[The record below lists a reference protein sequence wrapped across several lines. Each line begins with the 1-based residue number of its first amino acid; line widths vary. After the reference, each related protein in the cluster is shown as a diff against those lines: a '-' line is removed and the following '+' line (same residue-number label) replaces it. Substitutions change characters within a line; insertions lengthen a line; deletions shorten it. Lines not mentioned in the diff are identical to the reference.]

1 MYRRFAALAGYFR
14 MFGSFHVQT
23 AHDVPADLSLI
34 LRSFPTHHG
43 DGIAG
48 GTMRSS
54 ATWQPSG
61 RISRQAVAI
70 GIVTAL
76 VGYGSS
82 VTVVVNG
89 LVAMGATT
97 EQAASGLLALG
108 VTMSVTAV
116 LLSLVS
122 RMPISIAWSTPGAAL
137 LATTG
142 PIDGGFAAAEGA
154 FAVVGLLVIVAG
166 LWRPIGRLVAAIPAT
181 LANAML
187 GGILLNLCLA
197 PFHALASIPLLAF
210 PVVLTWL
217 LVGRFARLYA
227 VPAAAIVTLML
238 LGFDVGGAGP
248 HGLVPDH
255 LWPRFVLTAPTFSWG
270 ALVGLA
276 LPLFVVTMAS
286 QNVPGLAV
294 LATYGFR
301 PGPRPIFLA
310 TGIASLLS
318 APFGALSVNLAAVT
332 AALCAGPD
340 ADPVPERRYAAAVA
354 AGIGYLALGLLSA
367 AAAALV
373 ATAPPLLIEAVA
385 GLALLGAFGA
395 SVSAALK
402 DEGDR
407 NAALVTFLLSASGLS
422 FFGIGSAFWGLVG
435 GLAVMGLTRLRFSE

>member
-1 MYRRFAALAGYFR
+1 M
-14 MFGSFHVQT
+14 GS
-23 AHDVPADLSLI
+23 
-34 LRSFPTHHG
+34 
-43 DGIAG
+43 
-48 GTMRSS
+48 SS
-54 ATWQPSG
+54 IMQPPG

-89 LVAMGATT
+89 LVAMGAST

-108 VTMSVTAV
+108 VTMSVTAI
-116 LLSLVS
+116 LLSLFS

-142 PIDGGFAAAEGA
+142 PVAGGFAAAEGA
-154 FAVVGLLVIVAG
+154 FALAGLLVIVAG
-166 LWRPIGRLVAAIPAT
+166 LWRPIGRMVAAIPAS

-197 PFHALASIPLLAF
+197 PFHALATIPALAF

-217 LVGRFARLYA
+217 LVARFARLYA
-227 VPAAAIVTLML
+227 VPAAAIVTLTL
-238 LGFDVGGAGP
+238 LGLDVGGAGP
-248 HGLVPDH
+248 HGLMAEH

-270 ALVGLA
+270 ALAGLA

-301 PGPRPIFLA
+301 PAPRPIFLA
-310 TGIASLLS
+310 TGVASLLS
-318 APFGALSVNLAAVT
+318 APFGALTVNLAAVT

-340 ADPVPERRYAAAVA
+340 ADPAPERRYVAAVA
-354 AGIGYLALGLLSA
+354 AGTGYLVLGLLSVA
-367 AAAALV
+367 AAAVV
-373 ATAPPLLIEAVA
+373 AVAPPLLIEAVA

-407 NAALVTFLLSASGLS
+407 NAALVTFLLSASGLG

>member
-1 MYRRFAALAGYFR
+1 MGAIEAT
-14 MFGSFHVQT
+14 Q
-23 AHDVPADLSLI
+23 PA
-34 LRSFPTHHG
+34 
-43 DGIAG
+43 
-48 GTMRSS
+48 
-54 ATWQPSG
+54 G

-82 VTVVVNG
+82 VTVVING

-97 EQAASGLLALG
+97 GQAASGLLALG
-108 VTMSVTAV
+108 VAMGVTAI
-116 LLSLVS
+116 LLSLVH

-142 PIDGGFAAAEGA
+142 PVVGGFAAAEGA
-154 FAVVGLLVIVAG
+154 FAVTGLLVVVAG
-166 LWRPIGRLVAAIPAT
+166 LWRPIGRLVAAIPAS

-187 GGILLNLCLA
+187 GGILLDLCLA
-197 PFHALASIPLLAF
+197 PFHALAAIPLLAF

-227 VPAAAIVTLML
+227 VPAAAIVTLVL
-238 LGFDVGGAGP
+238 LGLDVGGAGP
-248 HGLVPDH
+248 HGLALDH
-255 LWPRFVLTAPTFSWG
+255 LRPELVLTAPVFSWS
-270 ALVGLA
+270 AIVGIA

-301 PGPRPIFLA
+301 PPPRPIFLV
-310 TGIASLLS
+310 TGIASLVT
-318 APFGALSVNLAAVT
+318 APFGALTVNLAAIT

-340 ADPVPERRYAAAVA
+340 ADPVPERRTAAAVT
-354 AGIGYLALGLLSA
+354 AGLVYLMLGLLSA
-367 AAAALV
+367 AAAAVV

-402 DEGDR
+402 EEGER
-407 NAALVTFLLSASGLS
+407 NAALVTFLLAASGLS

-435 GLAVMGLTRLRFSE
+435 GLAVFGLKRLDFSRLGFPE

>member
-1 MYRRFAALAGYFR
+1 M
-14 MFGSFHVQT
+14 MTVSDTV
-23 AHDVPADLSLI
+23 
-34 LRSFPTHHG
+34 
-43 DGIAG
+43 
-48 GTMRSS
+48 
-54 ATWQPSG
+54 QPSG
-61 RISRQAVAI
+61 RLSRQAVAI

-82 VTVVVNG
+82 VTVVVDG

-97 EQAASGLLALG
+97 GQAASGLLALG
-108 VTMSVTAV
+108 VTMCVTAV
-116 LLSLVS
+116 FLSLFT

-142 PIDGGFAAAEGA
+142 PVAGGFAAAEGA
-154 FAVVGLLVIVAG
+154 CVVVGLFVIIVG
-166 LWRPIGRLVAAIPAT
+166 LWKPIGRLVASIPAP

-197 PFHALASIPLLAF
+197 PFRALASIPLLAF

-227 VPAAAIVTLML
+227 VPAAAAAMVTLAL
-238 LGFDVGGAGP
+238 LGLDVGGAGP
-248 HGLVPDH
+248 HSLVMDH
-255 LWPRFVLTAPTFSWG
+255 LWPRFVLTPPTFSWG

-301 PGPRPIFLA
+301 PAPRPIFLA

-318 APFGALSVNLAAVT
+318 APLGALSVNLAAIT

-340 ADPVPERRYAAAVA
+340 ADPLPERRYVAAIT

-407 NAALVTFLLSASGLS
+407 TAALVTFLLSASGLS

-435 GLAVMGLTRLRFSE
+435 GLVVLGLARLRFSE

>member
-1 MYRRFAALAGYFR
+1 MGAIG
-14 MFGSFHVQT
+14 T
-23 AHDVPADLSLI
+23 IEPA
-34 LRSFPTHHG
+34 
-43 DGIAG
+43 
-48 GTMRSS
+48 
-54 ATWQPSG
+54 G

-70 GIVTAL
+70 GIFTAL

-89 LVAMGATT
+89 LVAVGATT
-97 EQAASGLLALG
+97 DQAASGLLALG
-108 VTMSVTAV
+108 VAMAVPAV
-116 LLSLVS
+116 LLSLVH
-122 RMPISIAWSTPGAAL
+122 RMPVSIAWSTPGAAL

-142 PIDGGFAAAEGA
+142 PIAGGFAAAEGA
-154 FAVVGLLVIVAG
+154 FAVTALLVIVAG
-166 LWRPIGRLVAAIPAT
+166 LWRPIGRLVAAIPAP

-197 PFHALASIPLLAF
+197 PFHALASIPVLAF

-227 VPAAAIVTLML
+227 VPAAAIVTLAL
-238 LGFDVGGAGP
+238 LGLDVDGAGP
-248 HGLVPDH
+248 HGLALDH
-255 LWPRFVLTAPTFSWG
+255 LWPRLVLTPPTVSWG
-270 ALVGLA
+270 GVVGIA

-294 LATYGFR
+294 LATYGFL
-301 PGPRPIFLA
+301 PPPRPIFLA
-310 TGIASLLS
+310 TGIASLAT
-318 APFGALSVNLAAVT
+318 APFGALTVNLAAIT

-340 ADPVPERRYAAAVA
+340 ADPLPERRSVA
-354 AGIGYLALGLLSA
+354 AITAGLGYLVLGLLSA
-367 AAAALV
+367 AAAAVV

-402 DEGDR
+402 DEGER
-407 NAALVTFLLSASGLS
+407 NAALVTFLLAASGLS

-435 GLAVMGLTRLRFSE
+435 GLAVVGLKRLDFSRLGFSD

>member
-1 MYRRFAALAGYFR
+1 MTSS
-14 MFGSFHVQT
+14 GSGQS
-23 AHDVPADLSLI
+23 P
-34 LRSFPTHHG
+34 
-43 DGIAG
+43 G
-48 GTMRSS
+48 G
-54 ATWQPSG
+54 
-61 RISRQAVAI
+61 ISRQAVAI
-70 GIVTAL
+70 GVVTAL

-108 VTMSVTAV
+108 ISMSVTAV
-116 LLSLVS
+116 LLSLTT

-142 PIDGGFAAAEGA
+142 PVVGGFAAVEGA
-154 FAVVGLLVIVAG
+154 FFVVGLLVVVAG
-166 LWRPIGRLVAAIPAT
+166 LWRPIGRLMAAIPAP

-187 GGILLNLCLA
+187 GGIILNLCLA
-197 PFHALASIPLLAF
+197 PFHALATIPLLAF
-210 PVVLTWL
+210 PVVMTWL

-227 VPAAAIVTLML
+227 VPAAAIVTLAL
-238 LGFDVGGAGP
+238 LAFDVGGAGP
-248 HGLVPDH
+248 HGMALDH
-255 LWPRFVLTAPTFSWG
+255 LWPSFVLTIPIFSWG
-270 ALVGLA
+270 AVVGLA

-294 LATYGFR
+294 LASYGFR
-301 PGPRPIFLA
+301 PSPRPIFLA
-310 TGIASLLS
+310 TGLASLLS
-318 APFGALSVNLAAVT
+318 APFGALTVNLAAVT

-340 ADPVPERRYAAAVA
+340 ADPLPERRYVAAIT
-354 AGIGYLALGLLSA
+354 AGIGYLVLGLLSA

-407 NAALVTFLLSASGLS
+407 TAALVTFLLSASGLS

-435 GLAVMGLTRLRFSE
+435 GLVVMGLGRLRFSE

>member
-1 MYRRFAALAGYFR
+1 M
-14 MFGSFHVQT
+14 MTVSDTV
-23 AHDVPADLSLI
+23 
-34 LRSFPTHHG
+34 
-43 DGIAG
+43 
-48 GTMRSS
+48 
-54 ATWQPSG
+54 QPSG
-61 RISRQAVAI
+61 RLSRQAVAI

-82 VTVVVNG
+82 VTVVVDG

-97 EQAASGLLALG
+97 GQAASGLLALG
-108 VTMSVTAV
+108 VAMCVTAV
-116 LLSLVS
+116 FLSLFT

-142 PIDGGFAAAEGA
+142 PVAGGFAAAEGA
-154 FAVVGLLVIVAG
+154 CVVVGLFVIIVG
-166 LWRPIGRLVAAIPAT
+166 LWKPIGRLVASIPAP

-197 PFHALASIPLLAF
+197 PFRALASIPLLAF

-227 VPAAAIVTLML
+227 VPAAAIVTLAL
-238 LGFDVGGAGP
+238 LGLDVGGAGP
-248 HGLVPDH
+248 HDLALDH
-255 LWPRFVLTAPTFSWG
+255 LWPRFVLTQPTFSWG

-301 PGPRPIFLA
+301 PAPRPIFLA

-318 APFGALSVNLAAVT
+318 APLGALSVNLAAIT

-340 ADPVPERRYAAAVA
+340 ADPLPERRYVAAIT

-407 NAALVTFLLSASGLS
+407 TAALVTFLLSASGLS

-435 GLAVMGLTRLRFSE
+435 GLVVLGLARLRFSE

>member
-1 MYRRFAALAGYFR
+1 MR
-14 MFGSFHVQT
+14 MVWG
-23 AHDVPADLSLI
+23 
-34 LRSFPTHHG
+34 
-43 DGIAG
+43 GI
-48 GTMRSS
+48 MRSKDNLQS
-54 ATWQPSG
+54 PG
-61 RISRQAVAI
+61 RFSRQAVAI

-89 LVAMGATT
+89 LVAMGAST

-108 VTMSVTAV
+108 ITMSVTAI
-116 LLSLVS
+116 LLSLFT

-142 PIDGGFAAAEGA
+142 PVEGGFAAVEGA
-154 FAVVGLLVIVAG
+154 FVVVGVLVIVAG
-166 LWRPIGRLVAAIPAT
+166 LWKPLGRLVAAVPSP

-197 PFHALASIPLLAF
+197 PFLALASIPLLAF

-227 VPAAAIVTLML
+227 VPAAAIVTLAL
-238 LGFDVGGAGP
+238 LGFDVGGTGTQGMA
-248 HGLVPDH
+248 LDH
-255 LWPRFVLTAPTFSWG
+255 LWPGLVLTMPLFSWG
-270 ALVGLA
+270 AVVGLA

-301 PGPRPIFLA
+301 PAPRPIFLS
-310 TGIASLLS
+310 TGVASLLS
-318 APFGALSVNLAAVT
+318 APFGALAVNLAAVT

-340 ADPVPERRYAAAVA
+340 ADPVPERRYVAAVT
-354 AGIGYLALGLLSA
+354 AGICYLVLGLLSA

-402 DEGDR
+402 DEADR
-407 NAALVTFLLSASGLS
+407 TAALVTFLLSASGLS

-435 GLAVMGLTRLRFSE
+435 GLAVLGLSRFKFSE

>member
-1 MYRRFAALAGYFR
+1 M
-14 MFGSFHVQT
+14 MTVSDTV
-23 AHDVPADLSLI
+23 
-34 LRSFPTHHG
+34 
-43 DGIAG
+43 
-48 GTMRSS
+48 
-54 ATWQPSG
+54 QPSG
-61 RISRQAVAI
+61 RLSRQAVAI

-82 VTVVVNG
+82 VTVVVDG

-97 EQAASGLLALG
+97 GQAASGLLALG
-108 VTMSVTAV
+108 VAMCVTAV
-116 LLSLVS
+116 FLSLFT

-142 PIDGGFAAAEGA
+142 PVAGGFAAAEGA
-154 FAVVGLLVIVAG
+154 CVVVGLFVIIVG
-166 LWRPIGRLVAAIPAT
+166 LWKPIGRLVASIPAP

-197 PFHALASIPLLAF
+197 PFRALASIPLLAF

-227 VPAAAIVTLML
+227 VPAAAAAMVTLAL
-238 LGFDVGGAGP
+238 LGLDVGGAGP
-248 HGLVPDH
+248 HSLVMDH
-255 LWPRFVLTAPTFSWG
+255 LWPRFVLTPPTFSWG

-301 PGPRPIFLA
+301 PAPRPIFLA

-318 APFGALSVNLAAVT
+318 APLGALSVNLAAIT

-340 ADPVPERRYAAAVA
+340 ADPLPERRYVAAIT

-407 NAALVTFLLSASGLS
+407 TAALVTFLLSASGLS

-435 GLAVMGLTRLRFSE
+435 GLVVLGLARLRFSE